1 MKKTILTLIVLI
13 ILAFIAFV
21 LLSKSGFLGENLT
34 KKGEDLSSDIGK
46 MVSQSVNAIGEMT
59 GLKEE
64 EKKKPAVPQEDPKI
78 KKFFEQLKTA
88 TPEVLSEMVLKGFKP
103 TKPNLAGEPPIVYM
117 ARYNNNPEV
126 YELMLNIGA
135 SVAQTNK
142 KGDNAL
148 KVAIERGAPLEII
161 RILYANQEALDEM
174 ARIEKINQGPGAK
187 VISSYYPSI
196 EKNTQPTKNTIYH
209 SNYTRNKNLQGL
221 E

>member
-1 MKKTILTLIVLI
+1 MKKTFLTLIAFI
-13 ILAFIAFV
+13 ILALVAFI
-21 LLSKSGFLGENLT
+21 LLSKSGFLGENLN
-34 KKGEDLSSDIGK
+34 KQGEGLSSGIEK
-46 MVSQSVNAIGEMT
+46 IVNQSVDAIGEIT

-64 EKKKPAVPQEDPKI
+64 KKPPVPQEDPKI
-78 KKFFEQLKTA
+78 TKFFNQLKTA

-103 TKPNLAGEPPIVYM
+103 TKPNLAGEPPLVHM

-135 SVAQTNK
+135 SVEQTNK

-161 RILYANQEALDEM
+161 RILYANQEALDAQ
-174 ARIEKINQGPGAK
+174 ARINKINQGPGAQ
-187 VISSYYPSI
+187 VVGSYYPSI
-196 EKNTQPTKNTIYH
+196 EKNTKPTKNTIYH

>member
-1 MKKTILTLIVLI
+1 MKKTFLTLIAFV
-13 ILAFIAFV
+13 ILAIVAFI
-21 LLSKSGFLGENLT
+21 LLSKSGFLGEKMT
-34 KKGEDLSSDIGK
+34 KQGEDLSTGISN
-46 MVSQSVNAIGEMT
+46 MVNQSVDAIGEIT

-64 EKKKPAVPQEDPKI
+64 KKKPQVPQEDPKV
-78 KKFFEQLKTA
+78 KKFFQQLKTA
-88 TPEVLSEMVLKGFKP
+88 TPEVLSEMVLQGFKP

-135 SVAQTNK
+135 SVEQTNK

-161 RILYANQEALDEM
+161 RILYANQEELDAQ
-174 ARIEKINQGPGAK
+174 ARLDKINAGPGAK

-196 EKNTQPTKNTIYH
+196 EKNTKPTKNTIYH